1 MGNQTHPSPTFPQ
14 YPGGAVAVS
23 TVSDNTLAKISVI
36 YVGGAGNVNVLTAQ
50 NDTVTFY
57 GLNTGTIIPVQVVKV
72 FSSGTTATNLVAIY

>member
-14 YPGGAVAVS
+14 FPGGAVAVS
-23 TVSDNTLAKISVI
+23 TASDNILAKISVI

-57 GLNTGTIIPVQVVKV
+57 GLNAGTVIPVQVVKV

>member
-23 TVSDNTLAKISVI
+23 TVSDNTLAKTSVI

-57 GLNTGTIIPVQVVKV
+57 GLNAGTIIPVQVVKV

>member
-1 MGNQTHPSPTFPQ
+1 MGKQTNPSPTFPQ

-23 TVSDNTLAKISVI
+23 TASDNTLAKISVI

-57 GLNTGTIIPVQVVKV
+57 GLNAGTVIPVQVVKV